1 MTTAEVLARFTHRY
15 LDPGERL
22 GEILFG
28 LIMVLTFTATARA
41 TLGDSP
47 DSGRQLLIAALGCNV
62 AWGIIDGGMYIMT
75 AMLGRAREA
84 SAEARARG
92 VSPAN
97 HTRVTVDDIKGA
109 TGCFLL
115 VVACTIPASLPFM
128 FVDDSYLAL
137 RLSNGLLIAML
148 FLAGYA
154 WGYHANTSRWIAGLV
169 FLVIGVLLVLL
180 AIALGG

>member
-1 MTTAEVLARFTHRY
+1 MATTEVPARFTHRY

-47 DSGRQLLIAALGCNV
+47 DAGRQLLIAAIGCNI
-62 AWGIIDGGMYIMT
+62 AWGIIDGGMYIMA

-84 SAEARARG
+84 QAEALGRG
-92 VSPAN
+92 GTPTR
-97 HTRVTVDDIKGA
+97 TRVTAEDIKGA
-109 TGCFLL
+109 IACFWL
-115 VVACTIPASLPFM
+115 VVACTIPASVPFM
-128 FVDDSYLAL
+128 LIDDAYLAL
-137 RLSNGLLIAML
+137 RISNAVLLVLL
-148 FLAGYA
+148 FLV
-154 WGYHANTSRWIAGLV
+154 GYHWGRFANTSRWTAGLV
-169 FLVIGVLLVLL
+169 FLVIGVLLVFL